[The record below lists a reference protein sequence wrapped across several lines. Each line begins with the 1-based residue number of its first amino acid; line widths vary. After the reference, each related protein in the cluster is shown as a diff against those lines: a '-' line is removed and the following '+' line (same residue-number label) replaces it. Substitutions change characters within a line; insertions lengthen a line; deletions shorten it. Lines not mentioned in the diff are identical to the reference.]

1 MPTLRRLFL
10 LVIVN
15 LLEGLFFDARECLL
29 SRAVEE
35 IGTSGARLEP
45 KSTCVQRK
53 FSIRRALRPA
63 ISVPCARDAG
73 GMQREEYEERFRR
86 AGLPLLIIDRDA
98 SRDIWTRAAGLLA
111 LVFWLEFLGALN
123 LTWDWWANALALL
136 GGLGLLAAAW
146 VLANLARGRRPLERP
161 TDVGTL
167 ELAGFVIIPG
177 LLPLIFNQ
185 QWLSAVVT
193 MVGNLA
199 LLGVIYAVT
208 VFGLFSILRWA
219 GRRLFGQLA
228 GSLGLIARA
237 LPLLMLFSV
246 VLFMTTEVWQV
257 FTGMPDGNLVLVAIL
272 LVLVG
277 ALFLFVRLPREVDRI
292 ASSVGEAAPPLSGP
306 QRVNVGLVLFVSQSL
321 QVLLV
326 TAAVGVFFALF
337 GMVAISAK
345 LTDTWIGG
353 AADTLAE
360 WDALGVHLT
369 LTTELLIVSGAVAV
383 LSGLYYAIAVFTDGT
398 YREEFLGEI
407 TGEMRETFSERAEY
421 LALIGE
427 SGGLHEQGQSPA

>member
-1 MPTLRRLFL
+1 
-10 LVIVN
+10 
-15 LLEGLFFDARECLL
+15 
-29 SRAVEE
+29 
-35 IGTSGARLEP
+35 
-45 KSTCVQRK
+45 
-53 FSIRRALRPA
+53 
-63 ISVPCARDAG
+63 
-73 GMQREEYEERFRR
+73 
-86 AGLPLLIIDRDA
+86 
-98 SRDIWTRAAGLLA
+98 
-111 LVFWLEFLGALN
+111 
-123 LTWDWWANALALL
+123 
-136 GGLGLLAAAW
+136 
-146 VLANLARGRRPLERP
+146 
-161 TDVGTL
+161 
-167 ELAGFVIIPG
+167 
-177 LLPLIFNQ
+177 
-185 QWLSAVVT
+185 